1 MGKTWRRIAIVS
13 AVLVVAG
20 MFAGIGWIAWWVN
33 DNIGAPG
40 PGPTGK
46 GACTS
51 ADAVNLELVFTDGH
65 AVQACTH
72 DRPACPNQTVT
83 ETENGQTSSVS
94 RFGLGNQLRSSSRR
108 YILFVRF
115 NAPLATEAGE
125 QTLLIDPAAF
135 LPGPPGSGPSS
146 GGALTSA
153 VVQITPRDPY
163 EDAYT
168 PGAGSVTVSSS
179 HGVARG
185 TIDGSFTVGQDRPP
199 PTSMAASPLRVRG
212 TFACNQ

>member
-13 AVLVVAG
+13 ALLVVAG

-40 PGPTGK
+40 PGRTGK

-51 ADAVNLELVFTDGH
+51 ADAVNRELVFTDGH
-65 AVQACTH
+65 AVLACTH
-72 DRPACPNQTVT
+72 DGPAGPNQTVT

-135 LPGPPGSGPSS
+135 LPAPPASAPTS

-153 VVQITPRDPY
+153 LGQITPGTPY
-163 EDAYT
+163 ADTHTLVAASIT
-168 PGAGSVTVSSS
+168 ASDSLGAP
-179 HGVARG
+179 RR
-185 TIDGSFTVGQDRPP
+185 TIDS
-199 PTSMAASPLRVRG
+199 
-212 TFACNQ
+212 

>member
-1 MGKTWRRIAIVS
+1 MGKAWRRIAIVS

-83 ETENGQTSSVS
+83 ETEMARRPACRDSALAISSGALHSATS
-94 RFGLGNQLRSSSRR
+94 RLLGSTPPSRR
-108 YILFVRF
+108 K
-115 NAPLATEAGE
+115 
-125 QTLLIDPAAF
+125 PA
-135 LPGPPGSGPSS
+135 
-146 GGALTSA
+146 
-153 VVQITPRDPY
+153 
-163 EDAYT
+163 
-168 PGAGSVTVSSS
+168 
-179 HGVARG
+179 
-185 TIDGSFTVGQDRPP
+185 
-199 PTSMAASPLRVRG
+199 
-212 TFACNQ
+212 